1 MQREKVVPVVLYRN
15 TIMKYRIETWT
26 IKKLLEQYTK
36 KTLDLNPSYQ
46 RRFIWSLKDQQTLI
60 DSINK
65 GYAIPNI
72 FLFEKKQAEFE
83 MVDGQQRTRTILGFI
98 NEQFKTFEGKLYSKT
113 DFKDLLD
120 YQIAVIVIEK
130 IESGENIEDFY
141 ALVNKAGVHLNRPEL
156 KKAEY
161 FETNF
166 LKLVTEIAES
176 PKFKGLDLFS
186 DNTSKRMVDVDFVA
200 ELVTLLIEGNTDKKT
215 TVDRKFENDITKV
228 EYDTHLKKFNLVLDS
243 LDALNTFYPIKKTRY
258 KQRNDFYTLFG
269 FVNNNSITKQD
280 TLNYFYELL
289 VKFNEHI
296 TPSNLHC
303 KPFQTYAF
311 HCVSQSNSKT
321 AREARLKILDQIFL
335 NEKLAPNKTQ
345 KEILKY
351 FQIEKEPLI
360 KKENFYTLDSTKILI

>member
-1 MQREKVVPVVLYRN
+1 
-15 TIMKYRIETWT
+15 MKYRIETWT
-26 IKKLLEQYTK
+26 IKGLLEKYNK
-36 KTLDLNPSYQ
+36 KALDLNPSYQ

-72 FLFEKKQAEFE
+72 FLFEKKKDEYE

-98 NEQFKTFEGKLYSKT
+98 NEQFKTFDGKLYSKT

-130 IESGENIEDFY
+130 IEIGENIEDFY

-176 PKFKGLDLFS
+176 DKFKGLDLFS
-186 DNTSKRMVDVDFVA
+186 DTTSKRMVDVDFVS

-215 TVDRKFENDITKV
+215 TVDRKFENDITKA
-228 EYDTHLKKFNLVLDS
+228 EYDTHLKSFNVVLNS
-243 LDALNTFYPIKKTRY
+243 LDTLNTIYPIKKTRY

-269 FVNNNSITKQD
+269 FVNNNSIKKQE

-289 VKFNEHI
+289 LKFNDHI
-296 TPSNLHC
+296 TPSNQNC
-303 KPFQTYAF
+303 APFQNYAF
-311 HCVSQSNSKT
+311 HCVSQSNSKA
-321 AREARLKILDQIFL
+321 AREARSKILDQIFL
-335 NEKLAPNKTQ
+335 NEKITANKTQ
-345 KEILKY
+345 KDILKY

-360 KKENFYTLDSTKILI
+360 KKEDFHTLDIAKL

>member
-1 MQREKVVPVVLYRN
+1 
-15 TIMKYRIETWT
+15 MKYRIEIWT
-26 IKKLLEQYTK
+26 IKEILEKYNNK
-36 KTLDLNPSYQ
+36 VLDLNPSYQ
-46 RRFIWSLKDQQTLI
+46 RRFIWSIKDQQTLI

-72 FLFEKKQAEFE
+72 FLFEKKKGEYE

-113 DFKDLLD
+113 DFKNLLD

-130 IESGENIEDFY
+130 IESGENIENFY

-176 PKFKGLDLFS
+176 DKFKALDLFS
-186 DNTSKRMVDVDFVA
+186 DTTSKRMVDVDFVS

-215 TVDRKFENDITKV
+215 TVDRKFENDITKA
-228 EYDTHLKKFNLVLDS
+228 EYDTHLKSFNVVLNN
-243 LDALNTFYPIKKTRY
+243 LDALNTIYPIKKTRY

-269 FVNNNSITKQD
+269 FVNNNGIKKQE

-289 VKFNEHI
+289 LKFNADI
-296 TPSNLHC
+296 TPSNQNC
-303 KPFQTYAF
+303 APFQNYAF
-311 HCVSQSNSKT
+311 HCISQSNSKV
-321 AREARLKILDQIFL
+321 AREARSKIFDQIFL
-335 NEKLAPNKTQ
+335 NGKKTANKTQ
-345 KEILKY
+345 KDILKY
-351 FQIEKEPLI
+351 YEIDKEPLI
-360 KKENFYTLDSTKILI
+360 MVENFYTLDITKL

>member
-1 MQREKVVPVVLYRN
+1 
-15 TIMKYRIETWT
+15 MKYRIETWT
-26 IKKLLEQYTK
+26 IEKLIEKYNNK
-36 KTLDLNPSYQ
+36 VLDLNPSYQ

-60 DSINK
+60 ESINK

-72 FLFEKKQAEFE
+72 FLFEKKKDEYE

-98 NEQFKTFEGKLYSKT
+98 NDQFKTFDGKLYSKT
-113 DFKDLLD
+113 EFKDLLD

-176 PKFKGLDLFS
+176 DKFKELDLFS
-186 DNTSKRMVDVDFVA
+186 DITSKRMVDVDFVS

-215 TVDRKFENDITKV
+215 TVDRKFENDISTK
-228 EYDTHLKKFNLVLDS
+228 EYDVHLKSFNVVLGS
-243 LDALNTFYPIKKTRY
+243 LGTLNTIYPIKKTRY

-269 FVNNNSITKQD
+269 FVKNNSIKKQD
-280 TLNYFYELL
+280 TLNCFYELL
-289 VKFNEHI
+289 LKFNDDI
-296 TPSNLHC
+296 TPSNQKC
-303 KPFQTYAF
+303 APFQNYAF
-311 HCVSQSNSKT
+311 NCVSQSNSKV
-321 AREARLKILDQIFL
+321 AREARSKILNQIFL
-335 NEKLAPNKTQ
+335 NEKPTANKTQ

-351 FQIEKEPLI
+351 FKIDKEPLI
-360 KKENFYTLDSTKILI
+360 KVENFYTLDIDKL

>member
-1 MQREKVVPVVLYRN
+1 
-15 TIMKYRIETWT
+15 MKYRIETWT
-26 IKKLLEQYTK
+26 IKKLLEKYNQK
-36 KTLDLNPSYQ
+36 VLDLNPSYQ

-72 FLFEKKQAEFE
+72 FLFEKKKDEYD

-98 NEQFKTFEGKLYSKT
+98 NEQFKTFDGKLYSKT

-120 YQIAVIVIEK
+120 YQIVVIVIEK
-130 IESGENIEDFY
+130 IENDENIEDFY

-176 PKFKGLDLFS
+176 VKFKGLDLFS
-186 DNTSKRMVDVDFVA
+186 DTTSKRMVDVDFVS

-215 TVDRKFENDITKV
+215 TVDRKFENDITKA
-228 EYDTHLKKFNLVLDS
+228 EYDAYLKSFNVVLNS
-243 LDALNTFYPIKKTRY
+243 LDTLNTIYPIKKTRY

-269 FVNNNSITKQD
+269 FVNNSSIKKQE

-289 VKFNEHI
+289 LKFNDDI
-296 TPSNLHC
+296 IPSNQNC
-303 KPFQTYAF
+303 APFQNYAF
-311 HCVSQSNSKT
+311 HCVSQSNSKV
-321 AREARLKILDQIFL
+321 ARETRSKILDQIFL
-335 NEKLAPNKTQ
+335 NEKQTANKTQ

-351 FQIEKEPLI
+351 FKIDKEPLI
-360 KKENFYTLDSTKILI
+360 KIENFYTLDTTKL